1 MQADRATIE
10 TRRTQIIA
18 EVNRCIAEG
27 KRLYNLDLSVV
38 KVRLDV
44 KGRTAGWALVD
55 PRKPHD
61 HGRYTI
67 RLNVQMIC
75 AADPNAFNHILNET
89 ISHEMAHI
97 ICGMNPQLG
106 RKHDAGWKAVHN
118 ALGGGGKRCHSI
130 DTQTLLGGYDYM
142 STTGKIFTLTQ
153 NRHTKIQRGMSYTF
167 RRDGGQISR
176 SCPMLV
182 RQPGKPQHTKEDFL
196 ARGHAIPAYVAPT
209 PPPRQAF
216 SILPGSLPN
225 SFVVKTNTAQKPFV
239 PCTPAVPALYNGM
252 SKAEQVRTW
261 IREAK
266 HDGRSQEWV
275 MSMAQMYLGMPKGQA
290 FRYVT
295 ENWQRA

>member
-10 TRRTQIIA
+10 TRRTQIAA

-44 KGRTAGWALVD
+44 KGRAAGWAICD

-75 AADPNAFNHILNET
+75 AADPDAFNHILDET

-97 ICGMNPQLG
+97 ICGMNPRLG
-106 RKHDAGWKAVHN
+106 RKHDAGWKAVHK
-118 ALGGGGKRCHSI
+118 ALGGGGKRCHSV

-142 STTGKIFTLTQ
+142 STTGKIFTFTQ
-153 NRHTKIQRGMSYTF
+153 NRHTKIQRGMSYTL
-167 RRDGGQISR
+167 RKDGGQISR

-182 RQPGKPQHTKEDFL
+182 RRPGKPQHTKEDFL

-209 PPPRQAF
+209 PPPPRQAF

-225 SFVVKTNTAQKPFV
+225 SFVVRTNTTQQFAPRAQK
-239 PCTPAVPALYNGM
+239 VPALNNGM
-252 SKAEQVRTW
+252 SKAEQVRQM
-261 IREAK
+261 IRHAK
-266 HDGRSQEWV
+266 AIGHGIQTVIMQARTQLN
-275 MSMAQMYLGMPKGQA
+275 MANGQA
-290 FRYVT
+290 TRYVT
-295 ENWQRA
+295 ENWDRA